1 MSSNVSMNLA
11 NCLVSLAD
19 LEQQHQQHEF
29 QQLRLILGD
38 QLNASHSWFSER
50 NNQTLYLM
58 MEMRQETDYVKHH
71 QQKLLGFFGA
81 MRGFATALAEAGH
94 KVLYLSLDNSD
105 NQQSLLTNL
114 QQVMGVISS
123 NKVGLQ
129 QPDEYRLD
137 HQLRSWAG
145 REQVELEWFDSE
157 HFLTARDALKR
168 YFPNKKTYL
177 METFYRQIRREYD
190 ILMDGKKPTGGKWNY
205 DHDNRNKLPKDH
217 QTPAPKLFGNNLS
230 SIEAML
236 HAADVA
242 SFGNADAE
250 NFLWP
255 VNRKQSRQLLDFFV
269 TNCLEDFGRY
279 QDAMATNEWS
289 IYHSR
294 LSFSLNTKMLS
305 PLEVVHKALAFW
317 QDNQEKITLAQ
328 IEGFVRQ
335 IIGWREFVRAIYWHH
350 MPEYKSLNYFEF
362 DRSLPAYYW
371 NGETKMS
378 CMQQSIQQSLDY
390 AYAHHIQRLMVTGNF
405 ALLTEINPD
414 QVDDW
419 YLGVYIDAIEWVEMP
434 NTRGMSQ
441 YADGGIVGS
450 KPYISSGRYINK
462 MSNYCASCHYN
473 VNQTTGDNACP
484 FNSLYWRFIDKQQQ
498 RLQDNH
504 RMRMII
510 SLWGKRDPDDKKA
523 ILAQAQQHLIH
534 IESL

>member
-1 MSSNVSMNLA
+1 
-11 NCLVSLAD
+11 
-19 LEQQHQQHEF
+19 
-29 QQLRLILGD
+29 
-38 QLNASHSWFSER
+38 
-50 NNQTLYLM
+50 
-58 MEMRQETDYVKHH
+58 
-71 QQKLLGFFGA
+71 
-81 MRGFATALAEAGH
+81 
-94 KVLYLSLDNSD
+94 
-105 NQQSLLTNL
+105 
-114 QQVMGVISS
+114 
-123 NKVGLQ
+123 
-129 QPDEYRLD
+129 
-137 HQLRSWAG
+137 
-145 REQVELEWFDSE
+145 
-157 HFLTARDALKR
+157 
-168 YFPNKKTYL
+168 

-190 ILMDGKKPTGGKWNY
+190 ILMEGTKPTGGKWNY

-217 QTPAPKLFGNNLS
+217 QTPTPKLFTNDLS
-230 SIEAML
+230 GIETML
-236 HAADVA
+236 HAAEVV

-305 PLEVVHKALAFW
+305 PLEVVNKALAFRHN
-317 QDNQEKITLAQ
+317 NQNKITLAQ

-350 MPEYKSLNYFEF
+350 MPTYKNLNYFDFE
-362 DRSLPAYYW
+362 RALPGYYW
-371 NGETKMS
+371 HGKTRMN
-378 CMQQSIQQSLDY
+378 CMQQSIQQSLNY
-390 AYAHHIQRLMVTGNF
+390 AYAHHIQRLMITGNF

-414 QVDDW
+414 QVDEW
-419 YLGVYIDAIEWVEMP
+419 YLGVYIDAIEWVELP

-450 KPYISSGRYINK
+450 KPYISSGRYIHK
-462 MSNYCASCHYN
+462 MSNYCASCYYN
-473 VNQTTGDNACP
+473 VNQTTGDKACP

-510 SLWGKRDPDDKKA
+510 SLWGKRDPNDKKA
-523 ILAQAQQHLIH
+523 ILAQAQQYLIH